1 MAFKLISI
9 ILITIALVF
18 LWAQWW
24 FFPTKWE
31 QYVQMR
37 MEYRKFMR
45 GLERAFKREV
55 KRILGGLPKQTPNGI
70 RVGKRVFK
78 SRVEF
83 ARYCDKCFAE
93 EKQRKDILE
102 NGK

>member
-1 MAFKLISI
+1 MALKLISI

-31 QYVQMR
+31 QHVQMR

-55 KRILGGLPKQTPNGI
+55 KRILGGLPKQTRKGI
-70 RVGKRVFK
+70 RVGKHLYTQE
-78 SRVEF
+78 EF
-83 ARYCDKCFAE
+83 VIYAKKCLADKE
-93 EKQRKDILE
+93 GTIND
-102 NGK
+102 